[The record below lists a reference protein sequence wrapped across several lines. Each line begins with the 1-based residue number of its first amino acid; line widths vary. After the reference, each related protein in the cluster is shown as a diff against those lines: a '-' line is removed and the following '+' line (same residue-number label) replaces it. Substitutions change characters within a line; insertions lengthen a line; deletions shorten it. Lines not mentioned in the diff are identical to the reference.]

1 MSLWYF
7 CSMLLNMAYTSN
19 LRAFILLPS
28 VGKLIDS
35 DNDVVTHA
43 GEALFPVWEHE
54 VERFSDQD

>member
-1 MSLWYF
+1 
-7 CSMLLNMAYTSN
+7 MLLNMAYTST

-28 VGKLIDS
+28 VGKLIDA